1 MKTIYVNNMGFITT
15 DKYNRKTNLKLTY
28 LTKKNQNQ
36 IRKYISNY
44 NYLKTFL
51 NFGEV
56 QTIYKVNPLEL
67 LSPINYDI
75 FIKYVYFKNTEN
87 HTAKKMYLKHI
98 KIFNNYQEPD
108 GSKNNKKDFLNGC
121 THLLNNYDSTS
132 TIIPISKQ
140 GIIIDGAHRTALS
153 IFKNTNILCTDFD
166 TFDLYFDFTYFAKRG
181 FPKKYQD
188 YVGFVIIELVNDISC
203 IVLKYNS
210 KRDLRIIISKM
221 KERFDVYYYR
231 TKKNKII
238 FLFSNAREK
247 TVFNSAIV
255 TNKESIINEYS
266 KFVSRKIR
274 KKYEDNN
281 L

>member
-1 MKTIYVNNMGFITT
+1 MKTIYINNMGFITT
-15 DKYNRKTNLKLTY
+15 DKYNRKTKLKLTY

-36 IRKYISNY
+36 IRKHISNY

-75 FIKYVYFKNTEN
+75 FIKYIYFKNTEN

-108 GSKNNKKDFLNGC
+108 GSKNNKNDFLNGC
-121 THLLNNYDSTS
+121 TQLLNNYDFTS

-140 GIIIDGAHRTALS
+140 GIIIDGAHRVALS
-153 IFKNTNILCTDFD
+153 IVKNTNILCTDFD
-166 TFDLYFDFTYFAKRG
+166 TFDLCFDFTYFAKRG

-188 YVGFVIIELVNDISC
+188 YIGFVIIELLNDISC

-210 KRDLRIIISKM
+210 KKDLRIIISKM
-221 KERFDVYYYR
+221 KETFDVYYYR
-231 TKKNKII
+231 TKKNKIV
-238 FLFSNAREK
+238 FLFSNAHEK
-247 TVFNSAIV
+247 TIFNSAIV

-266 KFVSRKIR
+266 KFVSKNIR
-274 KKYEDNN
+274 KKYEDDN